1 VAGYTDLASAKVQL
15 NLSDAVDGDDA
26 DIAYLS
32 EIDIEVS
39 RTFEL
44 KTGRI
49 FGGSAS
55 ATAKTV
61 DGSELRSDVLML
73 PVPVRSVTSV
83 AIIGDLAETLT
94 SNDYVLWMPTRDTG
108 DYFALR
114 RIDGGWWPRKSG
126 INRVTITAVWS
137 DTAAGGSVPQEIID
151 AATFVCVE
159 TFRQR
164 KSSPTG
170 EIGADGF
177 TFRPRNPWNF
187 ENVKET
193 INRYKVARPRVGF

>member
-1 VAGYTDLASAKVQL
+1 MAVYVDLTSAKVQL

-32 EIDIEVS
+32 EIDTEVS

-49 FGGSAS
+49 FGGTAT

-61 DGSELRSDVLML
+61 DGSPSVSDVLML

-83 AIIGDLAETLT
+83 AIVGDLAETLT
-94 SNDYVLWMPTRDTG
+94 SADYVLWMPTRDTG
-108 DYFALR
+108 DYMALR
-114 RIDGGWWPRKSG
+114 RIDGGRWPRKSG

-137 DTAAGGSVPQEIID
+137 DTAAGGSVPQEVID
-151 AATFVCVE
+151 AVTFIAVE

-187 ENVKET
+187 ENVKEA
-193 INRYKVARPRVGF
+193 INRYKVAKVPVSF